1 MKFIAK
7 LNPAVK
13 MFILVVYAL
22 VLVAIAIF
30 IINIQ
35 GLDET
40 EGYSSKGIDENIQIV
55 SKLMESRTAASLT
68 TANARE
74 RANWT
79 ISLQVAKH
87 NANVE
92 VSKIETYV
100 KAKTEKG
107 TTIYFEESAKKS
119 TSYKGT
125 PSTSSSAFSSYSTGI
140 AKSATYS
147 SSTKEY
153 TKSNTELKMV
163 YIRTTYVVTAE
174 DGTETQKELKYYFVP
189 VKPEQE
195 DFSKYSKTIAL
206 TENKVESSV
215 LLEEDEKSIFTLKI
229 KPTMNEEKTTAEK
242 TYSDRVETSV
252 SMNLQSLK
260 DDELYV
266 VNSSATVFAKV
277 KNDKTDTDN
286 FFADYITVM
295 DVHGAMVDNNN
306 ISAWTTYQVT
316 SLSKYYNSS
325 CSINTS
331 YEVSTLYIVLS
342 ATFNDGTTEFVRVK
356 VTLPK
361 A

>member
-1 MKFIAK
+1 MKFIAR

-13 MFILVVYAL
+13 MFILVAYAL
-22 VLVAIAIF
+22 ILVAIAIF
-30 IINIQ
+30 VINLQ

-40 EGYSSKGIDENIQIV
+40 EGYNTKGIDENIQIV
-55 SKLMESRTAASLT
+55 SKLIESRTAASLT
-68 TANARE
+68 TENARE

-119 TSYKGT
+119 TSYKGA
-125 PSTSSSAFSSYSTGI
+125 PSTSSSSFSSYSTGI

-163 YIRTTYVVTAE
+163 FIRATYVVTDA
-174 DGTETQKELKYYFVP
+174 DGNETQKELKYFYVP

-195 DFSKYSKTIAL
+195 NFSQFTKTVTL
-206 TENKVESSV
+206 SENKVEETIP
-215 LLEEDEKSIFTLKI
+215 LEEDAKGVFKLVV

-242 TYSDRVETSV
+242 SYSDKVEASV
-252 SMNLQSLK
+252 SLNLDSIQK
-260 DDELYV
+260 DGLYV
-266 VNSSATVFAKV
+266 VNSSATVFAQV
-277 KNDKTDTDN
+277 KNDQSDKDN
-286 FFADYITVM
+286 FFANYITVM
-295 DVHGAMVDNNN
+295 DLHGAMVDTGN
-306 ISAWTTYQVT
+306 INAWTTYQVT
-316 SLSKYYNSS
+316 SLSKYYNSN

-331 YEVSTLYIVLS
+331 YEVSALYVVLS
-342 ATFNDGTTEFVRVK
+342 ATFNNGTTEFVRVK
-356 VTLPK
+356 IILPK